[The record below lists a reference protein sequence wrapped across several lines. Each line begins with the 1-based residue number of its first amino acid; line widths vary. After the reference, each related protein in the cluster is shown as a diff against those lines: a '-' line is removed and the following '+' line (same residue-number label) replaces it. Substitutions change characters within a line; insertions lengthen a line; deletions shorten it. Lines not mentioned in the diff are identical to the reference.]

1 MRGTFG
7 KTIMFRFE
15 QLEIWQASMT
25 LCERVYR
32 LSQSFPAA
40 EQYGITSQ
48 VRRSAVSISANI
60 AEGAGRSSD
69 ADFARFI
76 DISFGSLME
85 TVSHLNLAKRIQ
97 LLDDASYQELYEKC
111 ESIGKMLTCF
121 RNRLRSK

>member
-1 MRGTFG
+1 M
-7 KTIMFRFE
+7 IMFRFE
-15 QLEIWQASMT
+15 QLEIWQVSMA

-32 LSQSFPAA
+32 ISQSFPAA

-111 ESIGKMLTCF
+111 ESIGKMLTSF